1 VKRVAILD
9 HGPGS
14 GDLRAVGEALARHGV
29 EAAITSGF
37 AAAVEAD
44 GLLVPGVGTYADC
57 MKGLRAVRGGRII
70 GRRLAGARPVFGVC
84 VGMQVL
90 FERGLDEQGTETE
103 GCGEWPGTVEPLLA
117 PVLPHSGWSALDL
130 PSGGVMFAGL
140 PDDAQFFF
148 GHSFFG
154 HSHFGHTHAARDWRL
169 TDTGPLPTPK
179 VAWCRYG
186 ERPFVA
192 AVENGAL
199 WAVQFHPER
208 SADAGATL
216 LANWVSTL

>member
-1 VKRVAILD
+1 MKRVAILD

-14 GDLRAVGEALARHGV
+14 GDLRATGRAVARHGV
-29 EAAITSGF
+29 EATVTSDF
-37 AAAVEAD
+37 AAALEAD
-44 GLLVPGVGTYADC
+44 GLLVPGVGPYAAC
-57 MKGLRAVRGGRII
+57 MDALRAVRGERII

-84 VGMQVL
+84 VGMQLL
-90 FERGLDEQGTETE
+90 FESGPDGAGGRAE
-103 GCGEWPGTVEPLLA
+103 GCAEWPGTVEPLEA

-130 PSGGVMFAGL
+130 PSGGLMFAGL
-140 PDDAQFFF
+140 PDDARF
-148 GHSFFG
+148 
-154 HSHFGHTHAARDWRL
+154 HFDHADAAQDWRL

-208 SADAGATL
+208 SGDAGATL
-216 LANWVSTL
+216 LANWVSAL

>member
-9 HGPGS
+9 YGPGS
-14 GDLRAVGEALARHGV
+14 GDLRAVGKALARHGV
-29 EAAITSGF
+29 EATITSDF
-37 AAAVEAD
+37 ATAAEAD

-57 MKGLRAVRGGRII
+57 MKELRAVRGERII

-84 VGMQVL
+84 VGMQLL
-90 FERGLDEQGTETE
+90 FERGIDEQGAETE
-103 GCGEWPGTVEPLLA
+103 GCAEWPGTVEPLQA
-117 PVLPHSGWSALDL
+117 SVLPHSGWSALDL
-130 PSGGVMFAGL
+130 PPGGTMFAGL
-140 PDDAQFFF
+140 PDDARFY
-148 GHSFFG
+148 
-154 HSHFGHTHAARDWRL
+154 FGHTHAAQDWRL

-199 WAVQFHPER
+199 WAVQFHPEQ